1 MSGTVRPSISKIWL
15 VVIVSIPTVCGRVPR
30 IQATVLTRT
39 GGVNAVASKAKR
51 DPVADAR
58 LNDSRA
64 RLRCEVA
71 DGHGRGRH
79 TDGRVADAEREAA
92 RPPAARRGLNQ
103 AAVGHGDHVADHDT
117 LADCQRFAE

>member
-30 IQATVLTRT
+30 IQATVVTWT
-39 GGVNAVASKAKR
+39 GGESGRIQGQR

-58 LNDSRA
+58 LNYSRA

-92 RPPAARRGLNQ
+92 RPPAARRGLHQ

-117 LADCQRFAE
+117 LRGSQRFAE